1 MRILKTIL
9 IVLGLFILFVGLML
23 IRRGILAKDKFFYLR
38 EVPKVWMKKIPLFSS
53 EVPQEES
60 ACEEEIILSL
70 KNIQEKQEKLAK
82 KEEKLKEFQTY
93 LSLQREELKRE
104 SERIVALKEELEKDI
119 EEERI
124 KYNERISW
132 LASIYEEM
140 QPEEASPIIEK
151 LSDELA
157 VSVLSQM
164 EERQVGK
171 ILGIMDLSRAIELS
185 EKIGKDVITQLLKE
199 SEKK

>member
-1 MRILKTIL
+1 MAGRN
-9 IVLGLFILFVGLML
+9 V
-23 IRRGILAKDKFFYLR
+23 DK
-38 EVPKVWMKKIPLFSS
+38 ETGK
-53 EVPQEES
+53 
-60 ACEEEIILSL
+60 AG
-70 KNIQEKQEKLAK
+70 